1 MAVARAEKESKRK
14 LKAEKAK
21 QDALEAELAREG
33 ESDDDDTG
41 FPDDDDDDD
50 AGADGTSDDD
60 DDDDENFGLSKEDQ
74 LEMAQSEHAA
84 AIQAGLEIMG
94 STATDYTVAY
104 QTECNAPGTAAAR
117 DAFEVVADE
126 IKAGTVGPIV
136 TNTDPD
142 ALHEDEAGA
151 VVFFDATQA
160 DGGDAGGGAA
170 AAKPGGLKHELLQP
184 LPKGVNLKKKPALF
198 MLKTRQGFRKAMIK
212 VDKLLQKMAELSNAM
227 LEKGPEKNDKRW
239 INKAKIS
246 YHNNLR
252 RVTDIARRCLICEN
266 FDDLCRLVEMLRDSA
281 FVIVRIKNRFK
292 KGNDLAED
300 TASYRDC
307 QLVCF
312 IPGTKMLFEIQLHLR
327 CIYDVKAAA
336 TNETG
341 ADGRTGH
348 QKYIVF
354 RDIKERAD
362 ATLASELK
370 RISLLP

>member
-1 MAVARAEKESKRK
+1 MAALRA
-14 LKAEKAK
+14 
-21 QDALEAELAREG
+21 ALDTQVVDSFG
-33 ESDDDDTG
+33 GYESDDGEPKSGADGTSG
-41 FPDDDDDDD
+41 GDDDDDDD
-50 AGADGTSDDD
+50 AGGF
-60 DDDDENFGLSKEDQ
+60 FGLSKEDQ
-74 LEMAQSEHAA
+74 LELAYTEHAG
-84 AIQAGLEIMG
+84 AIQAGIEIMG

-104 QTECNAPGTAAAR
+104 QTECNAPGAAAAR
-117 DAFEVVADE
+117 DAFEVLANE
-126 IKAGTVGPIV
+126 IKASTVGPIV
-136 TNTDPD
+136 TNTDPEAAAQRD
-142 ALHEDEAGA
+142 EDEAGA
-151 VVFFDATQA
+151 VTFFDATKV
-160 DGGDAGGGAA
+160 DGGDGGSVAVERLE
-170 AAKPGGLKHELLQP
+170 GLKYELLQP
-184 LPKGVNLKKKPALF
+184 LPPGVKLHKKGWEAKLMLF
-198 MLKTRQGFRKAMIK
+198 TRKWFRKDMLKA
-212 VDKLLQKMAELSNAM
+212 DKHLQTMASLSNAM
-227 LEKGPEKNDKRW
+227 LKDGPEKNDKRW

-266 FDDLCRLVEMLRDSA
+266 FEDLCKLLEMIRDSN

-312 IPGTKMLFEIQLHLR
+312 IPGTKLLFEIQLHLR

-336 TNETG
+336 ANETG

-370 RISLLP
+370 RISLLA